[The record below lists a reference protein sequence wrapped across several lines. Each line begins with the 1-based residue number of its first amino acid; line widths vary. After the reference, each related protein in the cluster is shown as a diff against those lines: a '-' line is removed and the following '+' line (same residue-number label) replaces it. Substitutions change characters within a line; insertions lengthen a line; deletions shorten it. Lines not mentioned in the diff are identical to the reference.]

1 MSKNIRDMDVGT
13 DPELAAMEKETTL
26 TIPNDT
32 DYARIHSD
40 VPTTIKWVLSVSE
53 SEIKNHRTIDG
64 EIVAVTARIPKGI
77 LKFQGKA
84 RKSDTHSQMVR
95 YGDER

>member
-1 MSKNIRDMDVGT
+1 MEVGT

-32 DYARIHSD
+32 DTARIHSD

-53 SEIKNHRTIDG
+53 SEIENYRTLEG
-64 EIVAVTARIPKGI
+64 QIVAVTATIPKGI

-84 RKSDTHSQMVR
+84 RKSDTHSQMVS